1 MDCSYRYYNYL
12 SDKNFYAFQTCES
25 ILKLLT
31 TVLGSNLS
39 GFISANL
46 QMNFRCLK
54 NANMRPPYR
63 FFIAIDLQKS
73 TDS

>member
-1 MDCSYRYYNYL
+1 MDCSYRYYNYF

-25 ILKLLT
+25 MLKLII

-46 QMNFRCLK
+46 KMNFRCLK
-54 NANMRPPYR
+54 KANMSTPYR
-63 FFIAIDLQKS
+63 FFIAIDLPKS